1 MAEETT
7 DDPTQVL
14 HGLMPFARTLG
25 ITVLRYEPAVVRARL
40 DWAPELCTAGG
51 VLHGGVLM
59 ALADSTGGACAYL
72 NLPDGAQ
79 GTTTVESKTNFIRAV
94 RGGAVA
100 SVSRPLHIGRTLI
113 VVETDV
119 RDERDRLIVRT
130 SQTQLVL
137 SGLKVD

>member
-1 MAEETT
+1 MPQETMT
-7 DDPTQVL
+7 PEDPTQTL
-14 HGLMPFARTLG
+14 YALMPFAETLG
-25 ITVLRYEPAVVRARL
+25 LTVVRYEPAEVRARL
-40 DWAPELCTAGG
+40 AWAPELCTAGG

-59 ALADSTGGACAYL
+59 ALADSTGGTCAYL

-94 RGGAVA
+94 RGGAVE
-100 SVSRPLHIGRTLI
+100 SVSRPVHIGRTLI

-137 SGLKVD
+137 SGG

>member
-1 MAEETT
+1 VAEETT
-7 DDPTQVL
+7 DNLTQAL
-14 HGLMPFARTLG
+14 HDSMPFAGTLG
-25 ITVLRYEPAVVRARL
+25 ITVLRYEPAEVRARL
-40 DWAPELCTAGG
+40 AWARELCTAGG

-100 SVSRPLHIGRTLI
+100 SASRPVHIGRTLI

-119 RDERDRLIVRT
+119 RDERDRLIIRT

-137 SGLKVD
+137 TGD